1 MCKVSIEV
9 WNKYVD
15 KNNNEIN
22 AEAKDGDIEVDKLE
36 INKIR
41 KERNKLKKY
50 IKAGEDLQLYNET
63 VGLEIYKKEE
73 CINNIKEKI
82 NKEKKAIY
90 RLNRVMD
97 LLK

>member
-1 MCKVSIEV
+1 MYEDIILEIIEHV
-9 WNKYVD
+9 
-15 KNNNEIN
+15 
-22 AEAKDGDIEVDKLE
+22 KDDIEVDKLE
-36 INKIR
+36 ISKIR

-82 NKEKKAIY
+82 NKEKKVIY

>member
-1 MCKVSIEV
+1 MYEEKI
-9 WNKYVD
+9 ND
-15 KNNNEIN
+15 IIQNIKN
-22 AEAKDGDIEVDKLE
+22 DIDIDKLE

-63 VGLEIYKKEE
+63 LGLEIFKKEE

>member
-1 MCKVSIEV
+1 MYEDIIL
-9 WNKYVD
+9 
-15 KNNNEIN
+15 EIIQHV
-22 AEAKDGDIEVDKLE
+22 KDDIEVDKLE
-36 INKIR
+36 IKKIR

-63 VGLEIYKKEE
+63 LGLEIFKKEE

>member
-1 MCKVSIEV
+1 MYDDIILEIIQ
-9 WNKYVD
+9 YV
-15 KNNNEIN
+15 
-22 AEAKDGDIEVDKLE
+22 KDDIEVDKLE

-63 VGLEIYKKEE
+63 LGLEIFKKEE

>member
-1 MCKVSIEV
+1 MYEDIIL
-9 WNKYVD
+9 
-15 KNNNEIN
+15 EIIQHV
-22 AEAKDGDIEVDKLE
+22 KDDIEVDKLE

-73 CINNIKEKI
+73 CINNIKERI

-90 RLNRVMD
+90 RLNKAID

>member
-1 MCKVSIEV
+1 MYDDIILEIIEHV
-9 WNKYVD
+9 
-15 KNNNEIN
+15 
-22 AEAKDGDIEVDKLE
+22 KDDIEVDKLE

-50 IKAGEDLQLYNET
+50 IKAGEDLQLYNDT
-63 VGLEIYKKEE
+63 LGLEIFKKEE

>member
-1 MCKVSIEV
+1 MYEEKIKDIIQ
-9 WNKYVD
+9 NIK
-15 KNNNEIN
+15 NEI
-22 AEAKDGDIEVDKLE
+22 DFDKSELSR
-36 INKIR
+36 IR
-41 KERNKLKKY
+41 KEINKLKKY
-50 IKAGEDLQLYNET
+50 IKVGEDLQLYNET

-90 RLNRVMD
+90 RLNKVME

>member
-1 MCKVSIEV
+1 MYEDIILEIIEHV
-9 WNKYVD
+9 
-15 KNNNEIN
+15 
-22 AEAKDGDIEVDKLE
+22 KDDIEVDKLE

-63 VGLEIYKKEE
+63 LGLEIFKKEE

-90 RLNRVMD
+90 RLNKAMN

>member
-1 MCKVSIEV
+1 MYEDIILEIIEHV
-9 WNKYVD
+9 
-15 KNNNEIN
+15 
-22 AEAKDGDIEVDKLE
+22 KDDIEVDKLE

-63 VGLEIYKKEE
+63 LGLEIFKKEE

>member
-1 MCKVSIEV
+1 MYEDIIL
-9 WNKYVD
+9 
-15 KNNNEIN
+15 EIIQHV
-22 AEAKDGDIEVDKLE
+22 KDNIEVDKLE

-63 VGLEIYKKEE
+63 LGLEIFKKEE

>member
-1 MCKVSIEV
+1 MYE
-9 WNKYVD
+9 
-15 KNNNEIN
+15 EIIL
-22 AEAKDGDIEVDKLE
+22 EIIQHVKDDIEVDKLE

-63 VGLEIYKKEE
+63 LGLEIFKKEE
-73 CINNIKEKI
+73 CINNIKERI

>member
-1 MCKVSIEV
+1 MYEDIILQIIQHV
-9 WNKYVD
+9 
-15 KNNNEIN
+15 
-22 AEAKDGDIEVDKLE
+22 KDDIEVDKLE

-63 VGLEIYKKEE
+63 LGLEIFKKEE

>member
-1 MCKVSIEV
+1 MYEDIIL
-9 WNKYVD
+9 
-15 KNNNEIN
+15 EIIQHV
-22 AEAKDGDIEVDKLE
+22 KDDIEVDKLE

-63 VGLEIYKKEE
+63 VGLEIFKKEE

>member
-1 MCKVSIEV
+1 MYEDIILEIIEHV
-9 WNKYVD
+9 
-15 KNNNEIN
+15 
-22 AEAKDGDIEVDKLE
+22 KDDIEVDKLE
-36 INKIR
+36 INKIK

-63 VGLEIYKKEE
+63 LGLEIFKKEE

>member
-1 MCKVSIEV
+1 MYE
-9 WNKYVD
+9 
-15 KNNNEIN
+15 EIIL
-22 AEAKDGDIEVDKLE
+22 EIIQHVKDDIEVDKLE
-36 INKIR
+36 INKIK

-63 VGLEIYKKEE
+63 LGLEIFKKEE

>member
-1 MCKVSIEV
+1 MYEDIIL
-9 WNKYVD
+9 
-15 KNNNEIN
+15 EIIQHV
-22 AEAKDGDIEVDKLE
+22 KDDIEVDKLE

-63 VGLEIYKKEE
+63 LGLEIFKKEE

-90 RLNRVMD
+90 RLNKAME

>member
-1 MCKVSIEV
+1 MYDNIIL
-9 WNKYVD
+9 
-15 KNNNEIN
+15 EIIQHV
-22 AEAKDGDIEVDKLE
+22 KDDIEVDKLE
-36 INKIR
+36 VNKLR

-50 IKAGEDLQLYNET
+50 IKDGEDLQLYNET
-63 VGLEIYKKEE
+63 LGLEIFKKEE

-82 NKEKKAIY
+82 NKKKKAIY

>member
-1 MCKVSIEV
+1 MYEEIILEIIEHV
-9 WNKYVD
+9 
-15 KNNNEIN
+15 
-22 AEAKDGDIEVDKLE
+22 KDDIEVDKLE

-63 VGLEIYKKEE
+63 LGLEIFKKEE

>member
-1 MCKVSIEV
+1 MYEDILL
-9 WNKYVD
+9 
-15 KNNNEIN
+15 EIIQHV
-22 AEAKDGDIEVDKLE
+22 KDDIEVDKLE

-63 VGLEIYKKEE
+63 LGLEIFKKEE
-73 CINNIKEKI
+73 CMNNIKEKI

-90 RLNRVMD
+90 RLNKAMN

>member
-1 MCKVSIEV
+1 MYEDIIL
-9 WNKYVD
+9 
-15 KNNNEIN
+15 EIIQHV
-22 AEAKDGDIEVDKLE
+22 KDDIEVDKLE

-50 IKAGEDLQLYNET
+50 IKVGEDLQLYNET
-63 VGLEIYKKEE
+63 LGLEIFKKEE
-73 CINNIKEKI
+73 CINKIKEKI

>member
-1 MCKVSIEV
+1 MYKDIIL
-9 WNKYVD
+9 
-15 KNNNEIN
+15 EIIQHV
-22 AEAKDGDIEVDKLE
+22 KDDIEVDKLE

-50 IKAGEDLQLYNET
+50 IKAGEDLQWYNET
-63 VGLEIYKKEE
+63 LGLEIFKKEE

>member
-1 MCKVSIEV
+1 MYENIILEIIEHV
-9 WNKYVD
+9 
-15 KNNNEIN
+15 
-22 AEAKDGDIEVDKLE
+22 KDDIEVDKLE

-63 VGLEIYKKEE
+63 LGLEIFKKEE

>member
-1 MCKVSIEV
+1 MYEEKILEIIQQV
-9 WNKYVD
+9 
-15 KNNNEIN
+15 KN
-22 AEAKDGDIEVDKLE
+22 DIEANKLE
-36 INKIR
+36 INEIR
-41 KERNKLKKY
+41 KRKNKLKKY
-50 IKAGEDLQLYNET
+50 IKVGEDLQLYNES
-63 VGLEIYKKEE
+63 VGLEIFKKEE

>member
-1 MCKVSIEV
+1 MYE
-9 WNKYVD
+9 D
-15 KNNNEIN
+15 KILEIIKN
-22 AEAKDGDIEVDKLE
+22 VKDDIEFDKSE
-36 INKIR
+36 MSRIR

-90 RLNRVMD
+90 RLNKVMD

>member
-1 MCKVSIEV
+1 MYE
-9 WNKYVD
+9 D
-15 KNNNEIN
+15 KILEIIKN
-22 AEAKDGDIEVDKLE
+22 VKDDIEFDKSE
-36 INKIR
+36 MSRIR

-63 VGLEIYKKEE
+63 LGLEIFKKEE

>member
-1 MCKVSIEV
+1 MYDDTILEIIEHV
-9 WNKYVD
+9 
-15 KNNNEIN
+15 
-22 AEAKDGDIEVDKLE
+22 KDDIEVDKLE

-63 VGLEIYKKEE
+63 LGLEIFKKEE

>member
-1 MCKVSIEV
+1 MYEDIIL
-9 WNKYVD
+9 
-15 KNNNEIN
+15 EIIQHV
-22 AEAKDGDIEVDKLE
+22 KDDIEVDKLE

-50 IKAGEDLQLYNET
+50 IKVGEDLQLYNET

-73 CINNIKEKI
+73 CINYIKEKI

>member
-1 MCKVSIEV
+1 MYEDIIL
-9 WNKYVD
+9 
-15 KNNNEIN
+15 EIIQHV
-22 AEAKDGDIEVDKLE
+22 KDDIEVDKLE

-50 IKAGEDLQLYNET
+50 IKVGEDLQLYNET
-63 VGLEIYKKEE
+63 VGLEIFKKEE

>member
-1 MCKVSIEV
+1 MYEDIIL
-9 WNKYVD
+9 
-15 KNNNEIN
+15 EIIQHV
-22 AEAKDGDIEVDKLE
+22 KDDIEVDKLE

-63 VGLEIYKKEE
+63 LGLEIFKKEE

-90 RLNRVMD
+90 RLNKVME

>member
-1 MCKVSIEV
+1 MYDDIILEIIEHV
-9 WNKYVD
+9 
-15 KNNNEIN
+15 
-22 AEAKDGDIEVDKLE
+22 KDDIEVDKLE

-63 VGLEIYKKEE
+63 LGLEIFKKEE

-90 RLNRVMD
+90 RLNRVIE

>member
-1 MCKVSIEV
+1 MYEDMILEIIEHV
-9 WNKYVD
+9 
-15 KNNNEIN
+15 
-22 AEAKDGDIEVDKLE
+22 KDDIEVDKLE

-63 VGLEIYKKEE
+63 LGLEIFKKEE

-90 RLNRVMD
+90 RLNKVMN